1 VPPGAVGSAEGGLVD
16 LSVQAAASKTAAAA
30 AAKSVR
36 RPIRRPAEERDPS
49 GSCRGAEGMSAI
61 LTKHAVSTP
70 VKCSPATSRWIF
82 DRDTAWFPGRWRC
95 SPPRSQTNPS
105 KHRGG
110 EHEGRSIC
118 AVTLPEPRPVGSSF
132 PAGPERPRIRRSF
145 HLRRGNSQ
153 RKAGREPYPTRLPDR
168 AGWRDRRYGFP

>member
-1 VPPGAVGSAEGGLVD
+1 LRSSANQSRRRTLAPVDGTGVTAEGVGEGVAVVPPGAVGSAEGGLVD

-82 DRDTAWFPGRWRC
+82 DRDTA
-95 SPPRSQTNPS
+95 
-105 KHRGG
+105 
-110 EHEGRSIC
+110 
-118 AVTLPEPRPVGSSF
+118 
-132 PAGPERPRIRRSF
+132 
-145 HLRRGNSQ
+145 
-153 RKAGREPYPTRLPDR
+153 
-168 AGWRDRRYGFP
+168 